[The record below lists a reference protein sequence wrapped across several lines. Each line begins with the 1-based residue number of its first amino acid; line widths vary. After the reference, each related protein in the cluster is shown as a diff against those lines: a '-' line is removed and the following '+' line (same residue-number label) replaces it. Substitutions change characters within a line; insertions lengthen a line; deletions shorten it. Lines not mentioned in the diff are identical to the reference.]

1 LFLLLQ
7 LGSGF
12 NAGAFFV
19 SGTIRNR
26 RRFGGKEECSMPKAA
41 PHPDAEISHKKYGE
55 TTIGQLRRTYG
66 ADFAEGCADNE
77 TIADVLRK
85 RPSLKKV
92 IRDREAR
99 RFVAL

>member
-1 LFLLLQ
+1 
-7 LGSGF
+7 
-12 NAGAFFV
+12 
-19 SGTIRNR
+19 
-26 RRFGGKEECSMPKAA
+26 MPKAA
-41 PHPDAEISHKKYGE
+41 PHSDTEISNKKYGE
-55 TTIGQLRRTYG
+55 TTIGELRKIYG